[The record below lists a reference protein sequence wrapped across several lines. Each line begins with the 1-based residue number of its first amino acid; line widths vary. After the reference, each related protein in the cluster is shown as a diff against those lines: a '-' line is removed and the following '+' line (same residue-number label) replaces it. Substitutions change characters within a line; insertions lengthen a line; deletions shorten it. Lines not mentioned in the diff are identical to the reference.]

1 MATENETRD
10 PIAVHGATPEN
21 LSDGQGTKGAPSA
34 PKDTGVSKPELSAA
48 DKVAAAEAA
57 KVKEAE
63 ALAAKAKAAADKDA
77 TEPTEVEPDDGKI
90 EYLELKDPTGNAV
103 IELLKEAGVKAVE
116 ANLIFEEAY
125 KTGDPT
131 KIKWDVLKSRLG
143 DAKFVLAQQG
153 IEAFYNTTYKK
164 NAESTATAYEIV
176 GGEDNW
182 KKVVAWVKRTEA
194 ANPKLK
200 ADFDEIRAG
209 IDAGG
214 RLLKHSVTD
223 LKAMYEADAKNNGLG
238 VGKVVKGSSVPGP
251 LGGTA
256 MSRGDYLTAM
266 KEAMDKRASPAVI
279 ANLRARRAAGRQQGL

>member
-1 MATENETRD
+1 MATENEVRD
-10 PIAVHGATPEN
+10 PIAVHGATADN
-21 LSDGQGTKGAPSA
+21 LSQGQGVDGAPAA
-34 PKDTGVSKPELSAA
+34 PKDTGVTKPAPTAEE
-48 DKVAAAEAA
+48 KAAEAA
-57 KVKEAE
+57 AKAKEAE
-63 ALAAKAKAAADKDA
+63 APAAKQPDDKEEPADA
-77 TEPTEVEPDDGKI
+77 TDPADDKI

-153 IEAFYNTTYKK
+153 IDAFYNNTYKK
-164 NAESTATAYEIV
+164 NQEATATAYEIV

-182 KKVVAWVKRTEA
+182 KKVTAWVKRTEA
-194 ANPKLK
+194 ANPKMK
-200 ADFDEIRAG
+200 ADFDEIRTG

-214 RLLKHSVTD
+214 RLLKHAVAD

-251 LGGTA
+251 LAGTA
-256 MSRGDYLTAM
+256 LSRGDYLTAM
-266 KEAMDKRASPAVI
+266 KEAMDKRASPTVI